1 MFLYGYKC
9 LFYEAECTHP
19 WLKYDVLV
27 RVSIAVKRHHA
38 QGISYKGKYL
48 VSAGLQIQVFSPLT

>member
-1 MFLYGYKC
+1 MFLYIYKC

-19 WLKYDVLV
+19 WWKYDVLV

-38 QGISYKGKYL
+38 QGNSYTGNYL
-48 VSAGLQIQVFSPLT
+48 VNAGLQIQRFSPLT